1 MTGKWIPPH
10 HFQVFSIRCLKVI
23 RQAPTNN
30 MTRGS
35 ETPGVIGAI
44 HANAQLARTT
54 GYKKHDAINN
64 AFFIFLLLFFSTAWL
79 RHYSGPRPENCRET
93 VQLSGHISPA
103 SASGL

>member
-1 MTGKWIPPH
+1 MRQKWVSH

-54 GYKKHDAINN
+54 GDEKQIVMIS
-64 AFFIFLLLFFSTAWL
+64 AFFIFLLVFFSTAWL
-79 RHYSGPRPENCRET
+79 MHYSGLRPENCRE
-93 VQLSGHISPA
+93 VLQLSGHISPA
-103 SASGL
+103 SDSGF